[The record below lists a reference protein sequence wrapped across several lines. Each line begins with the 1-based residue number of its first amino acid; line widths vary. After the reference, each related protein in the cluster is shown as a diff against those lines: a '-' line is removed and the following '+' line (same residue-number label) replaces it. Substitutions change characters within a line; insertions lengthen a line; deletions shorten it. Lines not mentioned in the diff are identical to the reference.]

1 MLVGAT
7 RLCGRYPRT
16 RIFRRLVTKPAV
28 ETDECGIPI
37 KPTWSVNEL
46 LSSYPTPSISSAT
59 LRRLHELSALVPPE
73 EGTPEHE
80 TMRRELERLV
90 KLVEAV
96 KLVKFD
102 CHADDTIP
110 DGRIWAQGKGIPLK
124 VDISR
129 AGVDE
134 TRGKD
139 LLKLASRTLDGM
151 YVVETNRRR

>member
-1 MLVGAT
+1 MLIGAT
-7 RLCGRYPRT
+7 RRCGRYPRT
-16 RIFRRLVTKPAV
+16 RIYRRLVSKPAV
-28 ETDECGIPI
+28 DTDECGIPV

-80 TMRRELERLV
+80 KMRRELEHLV
-90 KLVEAV
+90 RLVEAV
-96 KLVKFD
+96 KLVKVD
-102 CHADDTIP
+102 RHADDTIP

-124 VDISR
+124 EDASR
-129 AGVDE
+129 VRDDE
-134 TRGKD
+134 KRGRD

-151 YVVETNRRR
+151 YVVETDRQR